1 MFYKSL
7 RECCRL
13 CWPDMRILPE
23 DDRVWLQQVGSGLR
37 CARQNLQRGLQLCK
51 IASCADLHPAL
62 HVCWDTAEAHFY
74 HGTQLT
80 MIVSIWV
87 WSLGGKSFNCFSVMM
102 FCSRSFIIY
111 FVWTYF
117 TVTVDHR
124 CCIFSWNVADRA
136 ARQRLRRCPGPGS
149 GEESSSESS
158 WVESPQ

>member
-13 CWPDMRILPE
+13 SWPDMRILPE
-23 DDRVWLQQVGSGLR
+23 DDCVWLQQVGSGLR
-37 CARQNLQRGLQLCK
+37 CAGRNLQSGLQLCK

-80 MIVSIWV
+80 MIVSILV

-102 FCSRSFIIY
+102 FCSRSFITY
-111 FVWTYF
+111 FRTYF
-117 TVTVDHR
+117 TVTVDHLVVYSLGMLR
-124 CCIFSWNVADRA
+124 TELRVSDWGSVPAPAPEKSQAVKVA
-136 ARQRLRRCPGPGS
+136 
-149 GEESSSESS
+149 E
-158 WVESPQ
+158 